1 DPIKVYTN
9 STLRSQC
16 AASSAFFGPSS
27 KCNVAER
34 VPGAQT
40 NPRAELFGFLL
51 ALKMTPMHR
60 LLVIH
65 TRSTLAIRAVVHL
78 SPMQKECG
86 WICMNA
92 DLLKNINDFL
102 CARTAPVEFVLIQ

>member
-1 DPIKVYTN
+1 
-9 STLRSQC
+9 TLRSQC

-92 DLLKNINDFL
+92 DGTSSRTSMISYVPIQLLSSL
-102 CARTAPVEFVLIQ
+102 Y